1 MRGPGSISLP
11 TSNSAH
17 ASARRKRATSTTT
30 GDVILRQASAL
41 GRPQAW
47 LLPAERSARTLV
59 SYWPLARSCFFIEW
73 LATDLPHSRRR
84 RRGTTRHPQPKH
96 LRDSYLQLQV
106 PGKRKAGPRAG
117 GLGNLL
123 GRRCAARRAQ
133 SAAAPRARD
142 AGVAR
147 KGSSLLK
154 SSCFTMSGV
163 VDCWTKGPG
172 VQVLDMFVCSLTFSR
187 GVGRSQSNGLRSG
200 CFTGLPRHGEPP
212 ECGSCRALAI
222 GVRRRLPHV
231 SRDAGRGRGIT
242 QSNRRGTRRGKGYF
256 SPPNQWLALPKFG
269 RTCSSPDKKRI

>member
-172 VQVLDMFVCSLTFSR
+172 VQVLPADNVVSLGDRYGPVIRLSSKRVLTDEEC
-187 GVGRSQSNGLRSG
+187 VDLR
-200 CFTGLPRHGEPP
+200 
-212 ECGSCRALAI
+212 

-256 SPPNQWLALPKFG
+256 SPPNQWLALPKSG